1 MGLFEPLF
9 SPTEIQLKTFPKT
22 SLKTFCFWND
32 VQLYHFPDI
41 IDLNKLSQYYWSGFS
56 VFATINWFYSCFST
70 GFRKLYLVHKKC
82 HRCHWFMLNV
92 IQLPAN
98 KYNKLQNDYICTLLS
113 SKITRVRGGGGRGL
127 HNRVKHSHF
136 FFHFK
141 FSISYNC
148 VILLSSFLF
157 HMFLFFDKGIKT
169 SHSGEAEENHPRIWN
184 SN

>member
-1 MGLFEPLF
+1 MTCL
-9 SPTEIQLKTFPKT
+9 
-22 SLKTFCFWND
+22 
-32 VQLYHFPDI
+32 QLYHFPDI

-56 VFATINWFYSCFST
+56 VFATKN
-70 GFRKLYLVHKKC
+70 LYLVHKKC

-113 SKITRVRGGGGRGL
+113 SKITRVRGGGGGRGVHKRL
-127 HNRVKHSHF
+127 KHAHF
-136 FFHFK
+136 FFNFK

-169 SHSGEAEENHPRIWN
+169 SHSGEAEENHPRI
-184 SN
+184 